1 MNKKNDEGSPSMS
14 APKRLLRRIQLRS
27 YVFFHKSRKTPYYLY
42 DDHIPSEEPKG
53 ALPRMVS
60 FFAALGL
67 LTALAFIIP
76 LRPSYSEHELREL
89 AELPKFSAA
98 ALMDGS
104 YFSGL
109 NTWFADTFPLRD
121 SFLTVQNQVE
131 QLYGVQT
138 QTITGTV
145 SQGDEIPTVP
155 SQPEDA
161 SPPDDTSIEPPQE
174 EDTAPEPVQSEPADG
189 QPGSEPTQEET
200 QEEPQEPAEEE
211 LPAEE
216 PEEDLEIPELDDDAV
231 VEKLSA
237 VLTID
242 NAAYEYYNFVLDSAD
257 RYTDAVNSAAKQL
270 EGISNV
276 YNLITPN
283 SMGICVPEDVQKQ
296 ANTSDQKAAIE
307 YMYSR
312 LNDNV
317 TAVPVYNTLLKY
329 YVEGEYLFFR
339 TDHHWTAQGAYR
351 AYEQFAKAA
360 DFTPT
365 ALEDFI
371 SHQYEGF
378 LGSFYNSTKS
388 EALKAT
394 PDTVFAYEPPST
406 NTIHIKTEDS
416 DDWRYVIIGNVENS
430 SAGNKYGTFIG
441 GDNPFSYIENPN
453 LDDGSAVMLIKE
465 SYGNAFA
472 PFLVENYQYVY
483 IVDYRYVSEVDSR
496 HLKKMC
502 QDLGIDDVLFLNT
515 ISTTRSSG
523 LIGKLEDFV
532 N

>member
-1 MNKKNDEGSPSMS
+1 
-14 APKRLLRRIQLRS
+14 
-27 YVFFHKSRKTPYYLY
+27 
-42 DDHIPSEEPKG
+42 
-53 ALPRMVS
+53 
-60 FFAALGL
+60 
-67 LTALAFIIP
+67 
-76 LRPSYSEHELREL
+76 
-89 AELPKFSAA
+89 
-98 ALMDGS
+98 
-104 YFSGL
+104 
-109 NTWFADTFPLRD
+109 
-121 SFLTVQNQVE
+121 
-131 QLYGVQT
+131 
-138 QTITGTV
+138 
-145 SQGDEIPTVP
+145 
-155 SQPEDA
+155 
-161 SPPDDTSIEPPQE
+161 
-174 EDTAPEPVQSEPADG
+174 
-189 QPGSEPTQEET
+189 
-200 QEEPQEPAEEE
+200 
-211 LPAEE
+211 
-216 PEEDLEIPELDDDAV
+216 
-231 VEKLSA
+231 
-237 VLTID
+237 
-242 NAAYEYYNFVLDSAD
+242 
-257 RYTDAVNSAAKQL
+257 
-270 EGISNV
+270 
-276 YNLITPN
+276 
-283 SMGICVPEDVQKQ
+283 
-296 ANTSDQKAAIE
+296 
-307 YMYSR
+307 MYSR

-360 DFTPT
+360 GFTPT

-388 EALKAT
+388 KALKAT

-502 QDLGIDDVLFLNT
+502 QDLRIDDVLFLNT